1 MNRTRDL
8 ALHVFSGERLFC
20 LFGDIPA
27 PWSSGW
33 VVGCMHRD
41 LAVVF
46 LEIWDEPDLHPVLHL
61 SKQQCLTA
69 QFTALRYQ
77 SARSVS
83 LTDHCLFGS
92 GLPGCFLRLFLS
104 QGQIF
109 KATASSA
116 FCPQLVAERQ
126 RRLTKK
132 NLRTAASSIFS
143 FRSQKRLLECQNE
156 KSNVDRGL
164 L

>member
-1 MNRTRDL
+1 MKWIEPATLRSTSLVESDSS
-8 ALHVFSGERLFC
+8 VFLVTFQHPGPVAE
-20 LFGDIPA
+20 
-27 PWSSGW
+27 WW
-33 VVGCMHRD
+33 D

-61 SKQQCLTA
+61 PKQQCLTA
-69 QFTALRYQ
+69 QLTALRHQ